1 MAMKDLVR
9 INGESTTPMKREQ
22 SYPGSL
28 WESTD
33 WMDRWFDNFFS
44 RALSLTPYGSM
55 QSQSGNQWGGYVPA
69 VNVVDNENEVRVTAE
84 LPGIDEKDIELSI
97 YNGVLSLK
105 GEKKAEYEEKK
116 EGYYRS
122 ERSYG
127 TFHRSISL
135 PEGVD
140 PEKVEATFS
149 KGVLNITVPKRPE
162 SQTGRK
168 KIAIKSET
176 NR

>member
-1 MAMKDLVR
+1 MAMKDLVK
-9 INGESTTPMKREQ
+9 INGESTAPMNREGR
-22 SYPGSL
+22 YPRSL

-44 RALSLTPYGSM
+44 RALSLPPYGST
-55 QSQSGNQWGGYVPA
+55 QPQSGNRWAGFVPA
-69 VNVVDNENEVRVTAE
+69 VNVIENENEVRVTAE
-84 LPGIDEKDIELSI
+84 LPGMDEKDIELSI
-97 YNGVLSLK
+97 HNGVLSMR
-105 GEKKAEYEEKK
+105 GEKKAEYEENK

-140 PEKVEATFS
+140 PDKVEATFS
-149 KGVLNITVPKRPE
+149 KGVLNVTVPKLPE

-168 KIAIKSET
+168 KIAIKSESSK
-176 NR
+176 

>member
-1 MAMKDLVR
+1 MAMKDLVK
-9 INGESTTPMKREQ
+9 INGESTAPMKREG
-22 SYPGSL
+22 SYPRSL

-44 RALSLTPYGSM
+44 RALSLTPDGST
-55 QSQSGNQWGGYVPA
+55 QPQSGNRWAGFVPA
-69 VNVVDNENEVRVTAE
+69 VNVIENENEVRVTAE
-84 LPGIDEKDIELSI
+84 LPGMDEKDIELSI
-97 YNGVLSLK
+97 HNGVLSMR
-105 GEKKAEYEEKK
+105 GEKKAEYEENK

-140 PEKVEATFS
+140 PDKVEATFS
-149 KGVLNITVPKRPE
+149 KGVLNVTVPKLPE

-168 KIAIKSET
+168 KIAIKSESSK
-176 NR
+176 

>member
-1 MAMKDLVR
+1 MAMKDLVK
-9 INGESTTPMKREQ
+9 INGESTAPMKREG
-22 SYPGSL
+22 SYPRSL

-44 RALSLTPYGSM
+44 RALSLAPYGST
-55 QSQSGNQWGGYVPA
+55 QPQSGNRWAGFVPA
-69 VNVVDNENEVRVTAE
+69 VNVIDNENEVRVTAE
-84 LPGIDEKDIELSI
+84 LPGMDEKDIELSI
-97 YNGVLSLK
+97 HNGVLSLR
-105 GEKKAEYEEKK
+105 GEKKAEYEENK

-140 PEKVEATFS
+140 PDKVEATFS
-149 KGVLNITVPKRPE
+149 KGVLNVTVPKLPE
-162 SQTGRK
+162 PQTGRK
-168 KIAIKSET
+168 KIAIKSESSK
-176 NR
+176 